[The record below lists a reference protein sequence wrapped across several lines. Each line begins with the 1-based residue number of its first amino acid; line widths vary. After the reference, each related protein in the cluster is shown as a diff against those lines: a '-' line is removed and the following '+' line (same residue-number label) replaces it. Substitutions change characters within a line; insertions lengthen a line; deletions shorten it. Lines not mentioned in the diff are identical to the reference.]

1 MGEFMAKKATVKKA
15 AAKKTKTVAKKVT
28 KK

>member
-1 MGEFMAKKATVKKA
+1 MAKKATVKKA
-15 AAKKTKTVAKKVT
+15 AAKKTKTVAKKVS